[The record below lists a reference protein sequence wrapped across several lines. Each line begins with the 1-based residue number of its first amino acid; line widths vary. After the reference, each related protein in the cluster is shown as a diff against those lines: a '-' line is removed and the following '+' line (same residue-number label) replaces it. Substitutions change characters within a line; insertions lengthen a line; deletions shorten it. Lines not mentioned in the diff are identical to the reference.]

1 MICSERKV
9 IFAVNKVKINILGS
23 NYTISTPEDENYVLD
38 MVEEINK
45 QARTLMESSRM
56 SAYDAM
62 VLCVLEY
69 ADRYRKSEQ
78 NADNLRQQLVGYLED
93 ASRARI
99 EVDETTREIEKLN
112 REIAI
117 LREMTSKGDKE

>member
-1 MICSERKV
+1 M
-9 IFAVNKVKINILGS
+9 NKVKINILGS